1 MPNEYDEISE
11 PMPLPAQGQGSEAA
25 ARAGGRT
32 SRLVARLFNAAGNP
46 LRARLLRCLMRPLG
60 LLGVAGVAS
69 GAFVAFIDRR
79 GGELRIDPDA
89 AAQVSSQ
96 QMLEL
101 ARFVEQVD
109 PQALQQFATLAANSP
124 LALATFSASVL
135 LLLSRRLQPAAPR
148 PDPIAPR
155 LRPPA

>member
-1 MPNEYDEISE
+1 MPNEFDEISE
-11 PMPLPAQGQGSEAA
+11 PLPLPAQGSGSEAA
-25 ARAGGRT
+25 TRTGSLT

-79 GGELRIDPDA
+79 GGELLIDPEA
-89 AAQVSSQ
+89 VAQVSSQ

-109 PQALQQFATLAANSP
+109 PQALQQFASLAANSP

-135 LLLSRRLQPAAPR
+135 LLLSRRLQSAAPR
-148 PDPIAPR
+148 PQRAMPSVR
-155 LRPPA
+155 LPA